1 MRYYGSLQNISVD
14 HVVFTDKM
22 VPMLSVVNIS
32 FLRYPSGAA
41 VDEFLKAKNKEDAT
55 ANNADPNDSKTASTG
70 KTTP

>member
-32 FLRYPSGAA
+32 FLRYPSGAT
-41 VDEFLKAKNKEDAT
+41 VEDYLKSKNKEDSAIPEV
-55 ANNADPNDSKTASTG
+55 DPNASKTASTG
-70 KTTP
+70 TTTP